1 MVTSIINHSE
11 KNYNDVSIES
21 LLVVLKLYF
30 NFLFFTRFFFL
41 GFLGVLKQ
49 SEKNLIE
56 RGGEETE
63 HDELRPTSINS
74 FSNSFADLILL
85 FRVFRI
91 CRLFFMIILKIK
103 LKLIGG

>member
-1 MVTSIINHSE
+1 VVTSIINPPNE
-11 KNYNDVSIES
+11 NYNNVSIES
-21 LLVVLKLYF
+21 LLVVLKHYS
-30 NFLFFTRFFFL
+30 NFLFFTGFFSL
-41 GFLGVLKQ
+41 GFLGVFKQ

-85 FRVFRI
+85 FQVFRI